1 MRPQRILIIED
12 EENIRHTMRMALE
25 TEGYD
30 VETAVDGPEGLLR
43 FREPGQ
49 WGLVLLD
56 QRMPGMQ
63 GVEVL
68 RELKAIDSRVPVILI
83 TAYGTLDLAAE
94 VLASGASGFLR
105 RPFTPVELRGV
116 VRETLA
122 TRKGSTGVPAPATG
136 PRGRGNAA
144 RGAQPDKGDG

>member
-1 MRPQRILIIED
+1 MRILIIED
-12 EENIRHTMRMALE
+12 EENIRHTMRVALE

-49 WGLVLLD
+49 WDLVLLD

-68 RELKAIDSRVPVILI
+68 HELKAIDPSVPVILI

-94 VLASGASGFLR
+94 VLGSGASGFLR
-105 RPFTPVELRGV
+105 KPFTPEELRGV
-116 VRETLA
+116 VREMLA
-122 TRKGSTGVPAPATG
+122 TRKGALGAWRLALGHEGTG
-136 PRGRGNAA
+136 P
-144 RGAQPDKGDG
+144 PDRE